1 MQKNFIIM
9 DFLKSEIMFKIDSTV
24 LNDKETYVIAEGGL
38 NHNGDVEIGKKL
50 IDAAKKSGAN
60 AIKFQTYKTENFVRE
75 TNQYFDVFK
84 NAELTFDQFKELKK
98 YAKDSEITFFSTPF
112 DIESAEFLY
121 ELDVPCFKIASS
133 DLTNLPLIRRIAKM
147 QKPMIISSGLATI
160 NEIEEAVNSC
170 LFEGN
175 NQIALLHCVAN
186 YPTQPNEVNMNV
198 LNTLKKTF
206 DFPTGYSDNG
216 ESTLVDIVAVSM
228 GANIIEK
235 HFTLDK
241 NVTGPDHSFSIDP
254 NGLKTLISQIHEI
267 DQMKGNGIKIPQSSE
282 IENRLAI
289 RKSITAKRDLKQGE
303 KIKEDDIMVKRPAD
317 GIEPKY
323 FSFILGK
330 TIKDDIKK
338 DSPISWSNIS

>member
-1 MQKNFIIM
+1 
-9 DFLKSEIMFKIDSTV
+9 MFKIDSTV
-24 LNDKETYVIAEGGL
+24 LNNKETYFIAEGGL
-38 NHNGDVEIGKKL
+38 NHNGDVDIAKKM
-50 IDAAKKSGAN
+50 IDAAKKCGSN

-75 TNQYFDVFK
+75 TNQYFNVFK
-84 NAELTFDQFKELKK
+84 NAELTFEQFKELND
-98 YAKDSEITFFSTPF
+98 YAKKIGLTFFSTPF

-121 ELDVPCFKIASS
+121 QLEVPCFKIASS
-133 DLTNLPLIRRIAKM
+133 DLTNLPLISRIAKM
-147 QKPMIISSGLATI
+147 KKPMIISSGLATL
-160 NEIEEAVNSC
+160 NEIEEAVNCC

-206 DFPTGYSDNG
+206 DFPIGYSDNG

-241 NVTGPDHSFSIDP
+241 NMSGPDHSFSIDP
-254 NGLKTLISQIHEI
+254 DGLKSLIFQIHEI
-267 DQMKGNGIKIPQSSE
+267 DQMKGDGIKIPQYSE

-289 RKSITAKRDLKQGE
+289 RKSITAKRDLQHGE
-303 KIKEDDIMVKRPAD
+303 KIQEKDIMIKRPAD

-323 FSFILGK
+323 LSSILGK
-330 TIKDDIKK
+330 TIITDIKK
-338 DSPISWSNIS
+338 DSPILWSNIS

>member
-1 MQKNFIIM
+1 M
-9 DFLKSEIMFKIDSTV
+9 DFLEDKIMFKIDSTT
-24 LNDKETYVIAEGGL
+24 LNDKETFVIAEGGL
-38 NHNGDVEIGKKL
+38 NHNGDVNIGKKL

-84 NAELTFDQFKELKK
+84 NAELTFDQFKELKD
-98 YAKDSEITFFSTPF
+98 YAKSAELTFFSTPF

-133 DLTNLPLIRRIAKM
+133 DLTNLPLIGRIAKM
-147 QKPMIISSGLATI
+147 QKPMIISSGLSTL
-160 NEIEEAVNSC
+160 NEIEDAVNCC

-175 NQIALLHCVAN
+175 SQIALLHCVAN

-206 DFPTGYSDNG
+206 DFPIGYSDNG
-216 ESTLVDIVAVSM
+216 ESSLVDIVAVSM

-241 NVTGPDHSFSIDP
+241 NMSGPDHGFSIDP
-254 NGLKTLISQIHEI
+254 NGLKTLISQIREI
-267 DQMKGNGIKIPQSSE
+267 DQMKGDGIKIPQSSE

-289 RKSITAKRDLKQGE
+289 RKSITASRDLQQGE
-303 KIKEDDIMVKRPAD
+303 KIQEKDIMIKRPAD

-323 FSFILGK
+323 LSSILGK
-330 TIKDDIKK
+330 TIKADIKK
-338 DSPISWSNIS
+338 DSPIFWSNIS